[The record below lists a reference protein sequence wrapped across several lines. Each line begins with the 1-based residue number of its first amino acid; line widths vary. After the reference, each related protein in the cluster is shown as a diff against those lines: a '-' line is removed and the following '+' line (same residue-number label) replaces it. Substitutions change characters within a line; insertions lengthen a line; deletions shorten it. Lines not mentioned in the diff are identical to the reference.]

1 MRYIQETI
9 RRDIIVEKDQD
20 EYVILIRGHKPDGTF
35 RYEDQ
40 IPGFKTQHDAKAYA
54 ERIRFGV

>member
-9 RRDIIVEKDQD
+9 RRDVIVEKDHG
-20 EYVILIRGHKPDGTF
+20 EYVILIRGHKPDGSF

-40 IPGFKTQHDAKAYA
+40 IPGFKTQLDAKNYA